1 MALEMLEFIDSR
13 LFASRVAW
21 NGPVPEYQVLVR
33 RRVDALDMPFF
44 DPCGDSWFGPL
55 SRDHRLH
62 LLGNLAWCGELSGS
76 KGRPTSAKV
85 LTRYSFFGAHF
96 RAQVGRR

>member
-33 RRVDALDMPFF
+33 RRVDALDGLRPQGNAAEHDRVREQLREDAALAANCWRYFSALES
-44 DPCGDSWFGPL
+44 GAEV
-55 SRDHRLH
+55 RD
-62 LLGNLAWCGELSGS
+62 A
-76 KGRPTSAKV
+76 
-85 LTRYSFFGAHF
+85 
-96 RAQVGRR
+96 RAL